1 MFTRELQY
9 FHSFVHQKKRIDEN
23 MDDDDVMVACA
34 AFIVM
39 STLIKRRRRK
49 RRWWMT
55 QLYRDRALTRGPAF
69 VQRLI
74 EEEEDGHFQNFVR
87 MSSVD
92 FLFLLEAIREKISRM
107 DTKLRKA
114 ISVEERL
121 ALTLRFL
128 ATGDSYSS
136 LKYTFN
142 ISKQLISQ
150 IVPEV
155 CEAIIETL
163 RHHVKVSVLFH
174 CLQ

>member
-1 MFTRELQY
+1 
-9 FHSFVHQKKRIDEN
+9 
-23 MDDDDVMVACA
+23 MDDDDVVLASA

-39 STLIKRRRRK
+39 STLIKRRKK

-69 VQRLI
+69 VRRLI

-92 FLFLLEAIREKISRM
+92 FLFLLEAIREKISRI

-150 IVPEV
+150 VVPEV
-155 CEAIIETL
+155 CKTIIETL
-163 RHHVKVSVLFH
+163 IHHVKVCITSPFTICH
-174 CLQ
+174 SIIHRCYWKT